1 MSKQILVPD
10 IGDFENVE
18 IIEVLVKPGD
28 SIKKDDPL
36 ITLESD
42 KSSVE
47 VPSTEDGVIENLN
60 VKVGDKVSKGSLL
73 AKLENGATNS
83 LNDKP
88 LEKIE
93 TTNEKLIEVKQSPAR
108 EDLEQEVKKVKK
120 VFAQATSEDDIDP
133 QETSEWIES
142 LNAII
147 ENDGPSRAS
156 YVLNKI
162 IKENFSSL

>member
-60 VKVGDKVSKGSLL
+60 VKVGDKVSKGDLILSLSS
-73 AKLENGATNS
+73 ENGEIKS
-83 LNDKP
+83 
-88 LEKIE
+88 KIPPE
-93 TTNEKLIEVKQSPAR
+93 I
-108 EDLEQEVKKVKK
+108 
-120 VFAQATSEDDIDP
+120 
-133 QETSEWIES
+133 
-142 LNAII
+142 
-147 ENDGPSRAS
+147 GRAH
-156 YVLNKI
+156 V
-162 IKENFSSL
+162 